1 MPSSIIIGITSSFRR
16 LVNIFQDLYAIYE
29 ILQVLETFPT
39 FIYDIL
45 IYKRKRKSGLSVKLA
60 DVSVEFRYYSHM
72 TADKTTLLCNA
83 ASPARRRSIVRLRQ
97 ASSALKEVRVST
109 LELFKIKPTAGKMNG
124 GERRA
129 RRPLPASCATL
140 TSHASCVAGASEE
153 ALAHPL
159 TV

>member
-16 LVNIFQDLYAIYE
+16 LVNIVEDLYAIYG
-29 ILQVLETFPT
+29 ILQVWRHFHST

-45 IYKRKRKSGLSVKLA
+45 IYKRKRKCGISFKLA

-97 ASSALKEVRVST
+97 VSSA
-109 LELFKIKPTAGKMNG
+109 P
-124 GERRA
+124 
-129 RRPLPASCATL
+129 
-140 TSHASCVAGASEE
+140 
-153 ALAHPL
+153 
-159 TV
+159 